1 LKIEKVNSLLL
12 VHKKRAN
19 HPREVRNTF
28 FHLVLPQKIWGAGLG
43 KSVAGLGFARSCHQ
57 KKMIGLWI
65 KSVKISIL
73 KQKKPKT
80 LWISNKIL

>member
-1 LKIEKVNSLLL
+1 VNSLLL

-19 HPREVRNTF
+19 HPWAVNIF
-28 FHLVLPQKIWGAGLG
+28 FHLEAPKKIWGARLG
-43 KSVAGLGFARSCHQ
+43 KSVASLGFARSRHQ

-73 KQKKPKT
+73 KQKKQKT
-80 LWISNKIL
+80 LRISNKIL